1 MKQFVLYTYS
11 TPFVKRRAN
20 FSPIIGFLRQKA
32 RHPNSRAAEKRQIT
46 IHFSPIREVINTFH
60 WILHIPTPISKRF
73 AAVFHISPPSFPPF
87 SPGAVEKLPASGG
100 KHRVFFR
107 LRAVYTVC
115 HMKIPEILRR
125 FEQKRLTR
133 FAVYDKINVAGIDPR
148 FGIFFEIPAA
158 FFLICMR
165 QCWNRQ
171 TGTFEGRVR
180 ERTGSS
186 PVCRTQK

>member
-20 FSPIIGFLRQKA
+20 FSPIIGFLQQKA
-32 RHPNSRAAEKRQIT
+32 RHPDSRAAEKRQIT

-87 SPGAVEKLPASGG
+87 SPGAVEKLPAYRG
-100 KHRVFFR
+100 KQRAFFR
-107 LRAVYTVC
+107 VPTVYTVC

-133 FAVYDKINVAGIDPR
+133 FAVYDKINVAGIDPSFR
-148 FGIFFEIPAA
+148 NVFRNPGGFLFNMYAAVLEPAD
-158 FFLICMR
+158 R
-165 QCWNRQ
+165 H
-171 TGTFEGRVR
+171 V
-180 ERTGSS
+180 
-186 PVCRTQK
+186 